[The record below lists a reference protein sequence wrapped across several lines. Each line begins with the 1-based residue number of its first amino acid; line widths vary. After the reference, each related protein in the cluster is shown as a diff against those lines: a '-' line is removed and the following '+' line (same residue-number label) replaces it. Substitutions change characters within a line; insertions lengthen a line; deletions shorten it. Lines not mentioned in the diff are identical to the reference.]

1 MAAEATAAAAEFR
14 VKELEDEL
22 RELRSAVV
30 LGLNQLLDLKDL
42 STGCHSTRLAQWAL
56 RVGLKLGL
64 DGPSQRNLEAASILH
79 DIGKIGVPDTVL
91 LKPGPLRPRQFAEIK
106 RHPEY
111 SWTILRLFSGFE
123 PAALFALHHHERF
136 DGKGYPS
143 GLKAERIPL
152 GARIVSVVDSYDAM
166 VSDRVYRKG
175 LPVEEAL
182 RRLRVDREKQ
192 FDPDVVD
199 HFVDIVLASPEDE
212 SRSGPSL
219 L

>member
-1 MAAEATAAAAEFR
+1 MVPHDVLPGFR

-22 RELRSAVV
+22 RGLRRAVV

-42 STGCHSTRLAQWAL
+42 NTGCHSTRLAAWAA
-56 RVGLKLGL
+56 RVALDLGL
-64 DGPSQRNLEAASILH
+64 DEASQRNVEAAAILH
-79 DIGKIGVPDTVL
+79 DIGKVGVRDAVL
-91 LKPGPLRPRQFAEIK
+91 LKPGRLWPRQMEEMK

-123 PAALFALHHHERF
+123 LAALYALHHHERF
-136 DGKGYPS
+136 DGRGYPS
-143 GLKAERIPL
+143 GLKAEGIPL

-166 VSDRVYRKG
+166 VSDRVYRK
-175 LPVEEAL
+175 
-182 RRLRVDREKQ
+182 RLRVDREKQ

-199 HFVDIVLASPEDE
+199 QFVELVLSSPEEE
-212 SRSGPSL
+212 SRAGPSL

>member
-1 MAAEATAAAAEFR
+1 MDTAAAEFR
-14 VKELEDEL
+14 IKELEEEL
-22 RELRSAVV
+22 RVLRGAVV

-42 STGCHSTRLAQWAL
+42 NTGCHSTRLAQWAL

-64 DGPSQRNLEAASILH
+64 DGSLQRNLEAASILH

-91 LKPGPLRPRQFAEIK
+91 LKPGPLLPRQFAEMK
-106 RHPEY
+106 KHPEY

-123 PAALFALHHHERF
+123 PASLFALHHHERF
-136 DGKGYPS
+136 DGRGYPS
-143 GLKAERIPL
+143 GLKGDRIPL
-152 GARIVSVVDSYDAM
+152 GARIVSVLDSYDAM

-212 SRSGPSL
+212 SRAGPSL
-219 L
+219 P